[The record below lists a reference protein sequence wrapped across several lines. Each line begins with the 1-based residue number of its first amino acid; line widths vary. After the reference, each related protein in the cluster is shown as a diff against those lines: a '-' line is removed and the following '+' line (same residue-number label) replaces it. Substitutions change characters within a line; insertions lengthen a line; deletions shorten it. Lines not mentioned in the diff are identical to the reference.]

1 MHITH
6 DDVRKLAK
14 MARVE
19 VTDDEID
26 GFAHQLESV
35 LGYAERVCQVAADI
49 DQEAQSSQNVLR
61 DDVTISSDAQ
71 AILEQAPECE
81 DNLFVVPHIMG
92 RSGDL

>member
-14 MARVE
+14 MARIE
-19 VTDDEID
+19 VKDDEID
-26 GFAHQLESV
+26 GFARQLESV

-49 DQEAQSSQNVLR
+49 DQELQSTQNVLR
-61 DDVTISSDAQ
+61 EDVTVPSNAP
-71 AILEQAPECE
+71 AILEQAPVCE

-92 RSGDL
+92 RGGDL